1 MLVIRPIEQRDFPTL
16 KQFAI
21 ESGHGFTSL
30 PVNDELLQNKLN
42 LSIDSFA
49 HRTKGESLYFFVAQD
64 SDTGEVVGTCA
75 IDGAV
80 GLSSPFYNYL
90 LGKQVHSSTR
100 LGIYNVVETLTLT
113 NDYTGVSEL
122 CSLFLRESA
131 RRGVNGRLLS
141 KCRFLFLAEFSELFN
156 HRILAEMRGVSDE
169 KGNSPFWCWLQE
181 HFFSMDFS
189 TVDYLSGIGRKG
201 FIADLMPKFPIYV
214 SLLSKEAKSV
224 IGVTHDNTRPALRM
238 LEEEG
243 FRWRGYVDIFDA
255 GPSVECELSQIH
267 SVRTSRRLKVC
278 ILEQHDSLP
287 LTDTSTYLLSNIKFE
302 HFRAL
307 MAEVVINEDSK
318 QVVLNKKI
326 ATLLKVKNGD
336 TVRLV
341 KLTHSESH
349 QA

>member
-1 MLVIRPIEQRDFPTL
+1 MLVIRPIEQRDFPAL

-30 PVNDELLQNKLN
+30 PVNDELLQSKLS
-42 LSIDSFA
+42 LSIASFA
-49 HRTKGESLYFFVAQD
+49 KRAPSKGESLYFFVAED
-64 SDTGEVVGTCA
+64 THTGEVMGTCA

-80 GLSSPFYNYL
+80 GLSAPFYNYL

-122 CSLFLRESA
+122 CTLFLREPA
-131 RRGVNGRLLS
+131 RHGLNGRLLS
-141 KCRFLFLAEFSELFN
+141 KCRFLFLAEFSELFDQ
-156 HRILAEMRGVSDE
+156 RILAEMRGVSDE

-189 TVDYLSGIGRKG
+189 TVDYLTGIGRKG

-224 IGVTHDNTRPALRM
+224 IGITHDNTRPALRM

-255 GPSVECELSQIH
+255 GPSVECELSHIH
-267 SVRTSRRLKVC
+267 SVRTSRRLTVG
-278 ILEQHDSLP
+278 ILEQQQYSAHADKH
-287 LTDTSTYLLSNIKFE
+287 TYLLSNIEFK

-307 MAEVVINEDSK
+307 IAEAVIDEDK
-318 QVVLNKKI
+318 QQVMLHKDI
-326 ATLLKVKNGD
+326 ATLLKVKEGD

-341 KLTHSESH
+341 KLTHPQS
-349 QA
+349 